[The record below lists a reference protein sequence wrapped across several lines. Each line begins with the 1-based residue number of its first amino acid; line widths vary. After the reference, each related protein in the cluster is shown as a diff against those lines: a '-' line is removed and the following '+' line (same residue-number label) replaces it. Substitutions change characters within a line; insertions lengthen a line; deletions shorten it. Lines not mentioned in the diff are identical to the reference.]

1 MAYDESLAERV
12 REVLAGRRG
21 ITEKKMFGGLCFLLH
36 GNMLVGVSGKGGLL
50 VRFSRDDHGRV
61 MKMKHMRPMEFTKRT
76 MQGYAYVD
84 PKGLVSQKDLSAWVE
99 RCLEYVSTLP
109 KKAQG

>member
-1 MAYDESLAERV
+1 MSYDEA
-12 REVLAGRRG
+12 LAGRIRAVLSERDDVV
-21 ITEKKMFGGLCFLLH
+21 EKKMFGGLCFLHH

-50 VRFSRDDHGRV
+50 VRFSRDDHDRV
-61 MKMKHMRPMEFTKRT
+61 MKMKHMRPMEFSKKP

-84 PKGLVSQKDLSAWVE
+84 PKGLASQKDLEAWVG

-109 KKAQG
+109 KK

>member
-1 MAYDESLAERV
+1 MAYDEGLAERV
-12 REVLAGRRG
+12 REVLAGKRG
-21 ITEKKMFGGLCFLLH
+21 ITEKKMFGGLCFLHH

-50 VRFSRDDHGRV
+50 VRFRREDHDRV
-61 MKMKHMRPMEFTKRT
+61 MKLKHMRPMEFTKKP

-84 PKGLVSQKDLSAWVE
+84 PKGLASQKDLEAWVG

-109 KKAQG
+109 KKK

>member
-1 MAYDESLAERV
+1 MAYDEGLAERV
-12 REVLAGRRG
+12 REVLAGKRG

-50 VRFSRDDHGRV
+50 VRFSRDDHDRV
-61 MKMKHMRPMEFTKRT
+61 MKMKHMRPMLFTKKP

-84 PKGLVSQKDLSAWVE
+84 PKGLESKQALEAWVE
-99 RCLEYVSTLP
+99 RCLEHVSTLP
-109 KKAQG
+109 KK

>member
-1 MAYDESLAERV
+1 MAYDEGLAERV
-12 REVLAGRRG
+12 RDVFANDPAT
-21 ITEKKMFGGLCFLLH
+21 TEKKMFGGLCFLLH

-50 VRFSRDDHGRV
+50 VRFSRDDHDRV
-61 MKMKHMRPMEFTKRT
+61 MKMKHMRPMLFTKKP

-84 PKGLVSQKDLSAWVE
+84 TKGLASTRDLEAWVE

-109 KKAQG
+109 KK

>member
-1 MAYDESLAERV
+1 MAYDEGLAERV
-12 REVLAGRRG
+12 REVLAGKRG
-21 ITEKKMFGGLCFLLH
+21 ITEKKMFGGLCFLHH

-50 VRFSRDDHGRV
+50 VRFRREDHDRV
-61 MKMKHMRPMEFTKRT
+61 MKMKHMRPMEFSKKP

-84 PKGLVSQKDLSAWVE
+84 PKGLASQKDLEAWVE

-109 KKAQG
+109 KKK

>member
-1 MAYDESLAERV
+1 MAYDEGLAERV
-12 REVLAGRRG
+12 REALAGTRG

-50 VRFSRDDHGRV
+50 VRFDRDEHERV
-61 MKMKHMRPMEFTKRT
+61 MKMKHVRPMDFTKKP

-84 PKGLVSQKDLSAWVE
+84 LEGLDSEKDLEAWVE
-99 RCLEYVSTLP
+99 RCLEYVRTLP
-109 KKAQG
+109 KK

>member
-1 MAYDESLAERV
+1 MAYDEGLAERV
-12 REVLAGRRG
+12 REVLASKRG

-50 VRFSRDDHGRV
+50 VRFDRADHDRV
-61 MKMKHMRPMEFTKRT
+61 MKMKHMRPMEFTKKP

-84 PKGLVSQKDLSAWVE
+84 PKGLDSQKELEAWVG
-99 RCLEYVSTLP
+99 RCFEYVSTLP
-109 KKAQG
+109 KKK

>member
-1 MAYDESLAERV
+1 MAYDEGLAERV
-12 REVLAGRRG
+12 REVLAGKRG

-50 VRFSRDDHGRV
+50 VRFSRDDHDRV
-61 MKMKHMRPMEFTKRT
+61 MKMKHMRPMLFTKKP

-84 PKGLVSQKDLSAWVE
+84 PKGLASKRELEAWVG
-99 RCLEYVSTLP
+99 RCLEHVSTLP
-109 KKAQG
+109 KK